1 MRSLIILTRLSVGG
15 SVAPLSLPFPPPL
28 DDSDAVRHCIESL
41 LFSHV
46 DTPREGGG
54 GAGRE
59 SSLRIDCICPVSKGH
74 SVISVACR
82 MNIRSHGMSKASF
95 CVKALLKQFQAGVGP
110 LFLGAQY

>member
-1 MRSLIILTRLSVGG
+1 MARRKSRMRSLIILTRSVG
-15 SVAPLSLPFPPPL
+15 PLSLPFPPPL

-41 LFSHV
+41 LFSRV

-54 GAGRE
+54 GGGGGGGGRE

-95 CVKALLKQFQAGVGP
+95 CVKALLK
-110 LFLGAQY
+110 